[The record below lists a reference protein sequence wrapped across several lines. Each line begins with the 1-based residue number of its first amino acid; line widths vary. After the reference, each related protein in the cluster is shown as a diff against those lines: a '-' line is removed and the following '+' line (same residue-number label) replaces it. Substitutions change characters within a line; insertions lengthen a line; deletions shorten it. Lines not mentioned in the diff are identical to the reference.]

1 MFVLLA
7 LGAMAFAVF
16 QPVTVLP
23 RYRPSPGYA
32 LSDSAGERF
41 TSEDARGAVT
51 LYTFVPLDCD
61 ERCDRVDETMAEV
74 AERVVDVDLAGLQF
88 EMVTIVLDP
97 DPDLDEVAAA
107 RVEAGA
113 EELAGTEWRW
123 LTGTGNQISNV
134 VGYGFR
140 RRASIEDFS
149 PGYAIV
155 DSTGTIR
162 GEYRYQT
169 IAEDADKLVRH
180 IDILGSEL
188 RNSGG
193 IAGIAFEAAHLF
205 QCYP

>member
-1 MFVLLA
+1 
-7 LGAMAFAVF
+7 MAFAIF

-32 LSDSAGERF
+32 LTDSAGERF

-51 LYTFVPLDCD
+51 LYTFVPLECD
-61 ERCDRVDETMAEV
+61 ELCDRVDDTMAEV
-74 AERVVDVDLAGLQF
+74 GARVPDEVDLAGLPF
-88 EMVTIVLDP
+88 EMVTIVLDG
-97 DPDLDEVAAA
+97 DPDLDQVADA
-107 RVEAGA
+107 RSAAGA
-113 EELAGTEWRW
+113 DALADTEWRW
-123 LTGTGNQISNV
+123 LTGDENQISNV

-140 RRASIEDFS
+140 RRASVDDFS

-169 IAEDADKLVRH
+169 IAGDSDKLVRH
-180 IDILGSEL
+180 VDILGSEL

>member
-1 MFVLLA
+1 
-7 LGAMAFAVF
+7 MAFAIF

-32 LSDSAGERF
+32 LTDSAGERF

-51 LYTFVPLDCD
+51 LYTFVPLECD
-61 ERCDRVDETMAEV
+61 ELCDRVHDTMAEV
-74 AERVVDVDLAGLQF
+74 GSRVPDEVDLAGLPF
-88 EMVTIVLDP
+88 EMVTIVLDG
-97 DPDLDEVAAA
+97 DPELDAVAAA
-107 RVEAGA
+107 RADAGA
-113 EELAGTEWRW
+113 DGLVDTEWRW
-123 LTGTGNQISNV
+123 LTGDEDQISNV

-140 RRASIEDFS
+140 RRASTEDFS

-162 GEYRYQT
+162 GEYRYLT
-169 IAEDADKLVRH
+169 IAEDTDKLVRH

-193 IAGIAFEAAHLF
+193 IAGLAFEAAHLF